1 MKCPFSFP
9 KRKIKNSNRC
19 QYIKYDGVQCR
30 NYQTKDNNLSENH
43 LFCRIHCYHVCD
55 TQIIF
60 NKDQTPK
67 TIICRF
73 YRNGKLDRKYEKEVK
88 YRCKY
93 CNNMTYKFDS
103 CCVVHKGTDD

>member
-30 NYQTKDNNLSENH
+30 NYPTKDNNLSENH
-43 LFCRIHCYHVCD
+43 LFCRIHCYHGD
-55 TQIIF
+55 KQIIF

-73 YRNGKLDRKYEKEVK
+73 YRNGKLDRNYYKEVK
-88 YRCKY
+88 V
-93 CNNMTYKFDS
+93 NINLS
-103 CCVVHKGTDD
+103 